1 MFSFLPVEE
10 IDGICAGDINQA
22 KERLA
27 WEVTKEIHGKD
38 AADKALA
45 GAHAA
50 FGGGGDKESMPAAE
64 LPAEVLAAGIGAVD
78 LFFTAGLGATKSDIR
93 RLIEQGG
100 ASVNG
105 APVTDVKTVF
115 TTENLQDSGD
125 GRGELI
131 LRAGKKKFVRVVC
144 RRG

>member
-1 MFSFLPVEE
+1 MCV
-10 IDGICAGDINQA
+10 QA
-22 KERLA
+22 VR
-27 WEVTKEIHGKD
+27 
-38 AADKALA
+38 
-45 GAHAA
+45 
-50 FGGGGDKESMPAAE
+50 
-64 LPAEVLAAGIGAVD
+64 AVD